1 MFILYR
7 VRDRYEKS
15 LQMPHG
21 RRAKC
26 LAPNVTVHATSSD
39 DSTTGRDFSKKQRD
53 AFLLCMPCFCFAP
66 YSSSSSPQASDFY
79 PLRTLL
85 QYWHMSTPKKR
96 DLQQAICG
104 LEFNGRPYFPHTPDV
119 VLTSRQQSVFYQ
131 EFNLDVGEHLSSSA
145 C

>member
-1 MFILYR
+1 MFILHQ
-7 VRDRYEKS
+7 VRDRYEKP
-15 LQMPHG
+15 LQMPRG

-26 LAPNVTVHATSSD
+26 LAPNVTIHATSSD
-39 DSTTGRDFSKKQRD
+39 ESTTERDFSKKKRD
-53 AFLLCMPCFCFAP
+53 AVLLCMPYFCLAP

-104 LEFNGRPYFPHTPDV
+104 LEYSTEGHIFHIPQIWCLILGN
-119 VLTSRQQSVFYQ
+119 SQSSIK
-131 EFNLDVGEHLSSSA
+131 N
-145 C
+145 